1 MEIKD
6 KNERVYSYHTFLL
19 PFEIEKSDNETLCTK
34 KEIEDIL
41 NQEYW
46 KKLSGDYFSSFD
58 SVIPTKGIKKD
69 DSKKKNNNPMESVVR
84 LVKYNQEQYF
94 HSNVKKAIHDDGKSG
109 IVSEYVFQ
117 FDEKNTK
124 RVIIKKFCENKENIN
139 INDESTN
146 ENKDTND
153 DNNEYVL
160 NVSNV
165 RLKLFNTGIGIL
177 ILELYNDL
185 YRSFK
190 SVKDINELGRH
201 ISLPYI
207 ALESKNIA
215 SAQILIWDFLHSDE
229 KEYNFG
235 EKNERFLNKESPKEK
250 TYMVD
255 FLKNIILNKKHRPNY
270 DFKPSLDDRMFT
282 CCLIQDDG
290 LARVYSRDYIAQKDD
305 AQFEK
310 LSKYLYEYIYID
322 KDDSCTAA
330 TFSFRKNI
338 LNNSLY
344 HRWTEI
350 GTIYGA
356 SHTSFVAI
364 TEEGEFL
371 DTIVTWPF
379 LTQYVEIAILVLV
392 QRASI
397 LRFQNQIQS
406 NMDNKKIQ
414 KLQSEYIDYRNQLY
428 YFEVSSQ
435 EQGIELYELIRKQL
449 YIEKE
454 MEVLEK
460 NLAILYEKSNVDNGN
475 MFNRFGVFIGIIA
488 ILSIILDIT
497 SFIMWTDSEK
507 KFCKQFCLLKCELL
521 GITIVTVIVIIIV
534 ICLVWKNIW
543 KNIKKES

>member
-19 PFEIEKSDNETLCTK
+19 PFEILKSDNETLCSK
-34 KEIEDIL
+34 EEIENVL

-46 KKLSGDYFSSFD
+46 KRLSGDHLSAFD
-58 SVIPTKGIKKD
+58 SVISTNGIKKD
-69 DSKKKNNNPMESVVR
+69 DSKKKNNNLIESVVR
-84 LVKYNQEQYF
+84 LVEYNQEQYF
-94 HSNVKKAIHDDGKSG
+94 HNNVKKAIHDDGKSG

-124 RVIIKKFCENKENIN
+124 RVIIKKFCKKIKENLN

-146 ENKDTND
+146 ENKNTN

-160 NVSNV
+160 KVSNV

-177 ILELYNDL
+177 ILELCNDL
-185 YRSFK
+185 YRNFK

-207 ALESKNIA
+207 ALENKNIA

-235 EKNERFLNKESPKEK
+235 EKNECFLNEKSPKEK
-250 TYMVD
+250 TYMLD
-255 FLKNIILNKKHRPNY
+255 FLKNIILKKEQRLHH

-282 CCLIQDDG
+282 CCLIQDDR

-305 AQFEK
+305 DAQFKK

-322 KDDSCTAA
+322 KDNSCTAA

-364 TEEGEFL
+364 TGEGEFL
-371 DTIVTWPF
+371 DTIITWPF

-397 LRFQNQIQS
+397 LRFQKQIQS
-406 NMDNKKIQ
+406 NMDNKKIR
-414 KLQSEYIDYRNQLY
+414 KLQSEYIDYRNQLHF
-428 YFEVSSQ
+428 FEVSSQ
-435 EQGIELYELIRKQL
+435 EQGIELYELIQKQL
-449 YIEKE
+449 YIKKE
-454 MEVLEK
+454 MEALEK
-460 NLAILYEKSNVDNGN
+460 NLEILYEKNNVDYGN
-475 MFNRFGVFIGIIA
+475 KFNRFGLFIGCIA
-488 ILSIILDIT
+488 ILSILLDLMNFILGRDFSI
-497 SFIMWTDSEK
+497 
-507 KFCKQFCLLKCELL
+507 KFCGQFKLIKCELL
-521 GITIVTVIVIIIV
+521 MIFLTTFLIFS
-534 ICLVWKNIW
+534 CFWKSVKW
-543 KNIKKES
+543 KK

>member
-19 PFEIEKSDNETLCTK
+19 PFEILKSDNETLCSK
-34 KEIEDIL
+34 KEIENVL

-46 KKLSGDYFSSFD
+46 KRLSGDHLSAFD
-58 SVIPTKGIKKD
+58 SVISTNGIKKD
-69 DSKKKNNNPMESVVR
+69 NSKKKNNNLIESVVR
-84 LVKYNQEQYF
+84 LVEYNQEQYF
-94 HSNVKKAIHDDGKSG
+94 HNNVKKAIHDDGKSG

-117 FDEKNTK
+117 FDKKNTK
-124 RVIIKKFCENKENIN
+124 RVIITKFCKNIKENLN

-146 ENKDTND
+146 ENKNTN

-160 NVSNV
+160 KVSNV

-177 ILELYNDL
+177 ILELCNDL
-185 YRSFK
+185 YRNFK

-235 EKNERFLNKESPKEK
+235 KKNECFLNEKSPKEK

-255 FLKNIILNKKHRPNY
+255 FLKNIILNKKYRSNY
-270 DFKPSLDDRMFT
+270 NFKPSLDDRMFT

-305 AQFEK
+305 DAQFEK

-330 TFSFRKNI
+330 TFNFRKNI

-364 TEEGEFL
+364 TREDEFL
-371 DTIVTWPF
+371 DTIITWPF

-397 LRFQNQIQS
+397 LRFQKQIQS

-414 KLQSEYIDYRNQLY
+414 KLQSKYIDYRNQLHF
-428 YFEVSSQ
+428 FEVSSQ
-435 EQGIELYELIRKQL
+435 EQGIELYELIQKQL
-449 YIEKE
+449 YIKKE
-454 MEVLEK
+454 TEVLEK
-460 NLAILYEKSNVDNGN
+460 NLEILYEKNNVDYGN
-475 MFNRFGVFIGIIA
+475 KFNRFGLFIGCIT
-488 ILSIILDIT
+488 ILSILLDLMNFILGRDFNI
-497 SFIMWTDSEK
+497 
-507 KFCKQFCLLKCELL
+507 KFFDQFKLIKCELL
-521 GITIVTVIVIIIV
+521 IIFLITGLIFSFFWK
-534 ICLVWKNIW
+534 LVKWK
-543 KNIKKES
+543 K

>member
-19 PFEIEKSDNETLCTK
+19 PFEILKSDHETLCSK
-34 KEIEDIL
+34 EEIENVL

-46 KKLSGDYFSSFD
+46 KRLSGDHLSAFD
-58 SVIPTKGIKKD
+58 SVIPTNGIKKD
-69 DSKKKNNNPMESVVR
+69 DRKKNNNNLTESVAR
-84 LVKYNQEQYF
+84 LVEYNQEQYF
-94 HSNVKKAIHDDGKSG
+94 HSNVKKAIHDDGRSG

-124 RVIIKKFCENKENIN
+124 RVILKKFCENIKENIN
-139 INDESTN
+139 TNDESTN
-146 ENKDTND
+146 ENKNTD

-160 NVSNV
+160 KASNV

-177 ILELYNDL
+177 ILELCNDL

-235 EKNERFLNKESPKEK
+235 EKNECFPNEKSPKEK
-250 TYMVD
+250 TYMAD
-255 FLKNIILNKKHRPNY
+255 FLKNIILKKEHRSHH

-282 CCLIQDDG
+282 CCLIQDDV
-290 LARVYSRDYIAQKDD
+290 LAREYSRDYTAQKDDD

-310 LSKYLYEYIYID
+310 LSKCLYEYIYID

-364 TEEGEFL
+364 TGEGEFL
-371 DTIVTWPF
+371 DTIITWPF

-397 LRFQNQIQS
+397 LRFQKQIQS

-414 KLQSEYIDYRNQLY
+414 KLQSKYIDYRNQLHF
-428 YFEVSSQ
+428 FEVSSQ

-449 YIEKE
+449 YIKKE
-454 MEVLEK
+454 MESLEK
-460 NLAILYEKSNVDNGN
+460 NLEILYEKNNVDYGN
-475 MFNRFGVFIGIIA
+475 KFNLFGLFIGCIA
-488 ILSIILDIT
+488 ILSILLDLMNFILGRDFNI
-497 SFIMWTDSEK
+497 
-507 KFCKQFCLLKCELL
+507 KFCEQFKLIKCELL
-521 GITIVTVIVIIIV
+521 MISLTTFLIFY
-534 ICLVWKNIW
+534 CFWKSV
-543 KNIKKES
+543 KCKK

>member
-19 PFEIEKSDNETLCTK
+19 PFEILKSDHETLCSK
-34 KEIEDIL
+34 EEIENVL

-46 KKLSGDYFSSFD
+46 KRLSRDHLSAFD
-58 SVIPTKGIKKD
+58 SVIPTNGIKKD
-69 DSKKKNNNPMESVVR
+69 DRKKNNNNLTESVAR
-84 LVKYNQEQYF
+84 LVEYNQEQYF
-94 HSNVKKAIHDDGKSG
+94 HSNVKKAIHDDGRSG

-124 RVIIKKFCENKENIN
+124 RVILKKFCENIKENIN
-139 INDESTN
+139 TNDESTN
-146 ENKDTND
+146 ENKNTD

-160 NVSNV
+160 KVSNV

-177 ILELYNDL
+177 ILELFNDL

-235 EKNERFLNKESPKEK
+235 EKNECFLNEKSPKEK

-255 FLKNIILNKKHRPNY
+255 FLKNIILKKEHRSHH

-290 LARVYSRDYIAQKDD
+290 LAREYSRDYTAQKDDD

-310 LSKYLYEYIYID
+310 LSKCLYEYIYID

-364 TEEGEFL
+364 TGEGEFL
-371 DTIVTWPF
+371 DTIITWPF

-397 LRFQNQIQS
+397 LRFQKQIQS

-414 KLQSEYIDYRNQLY
+414 KLQSEYIDYRNQLHF
-428 YFEVSSQ
+428 FEVSSQ

-449 YIEKE
+449 YIKKE
-454 MEVLEK
+454 MEALEK
-460 NLAILYEKSNVDNGN
+460 NLEILYEKNNVDYGN
-475 MFNRFGVFIGIIA
+475 KFNLFGLFIGFIA
-488 ILSIILDIT
+488 ILSILLDLMNFIL
-497 SFIMWTDSEK
+497 
-507 KFCKQFCLLKCELL
+507 
-521 GITIVTVIVIIIV
+521 GR
-534 ICLVWKNIW
+534 
-543 KNIKKES
+543 